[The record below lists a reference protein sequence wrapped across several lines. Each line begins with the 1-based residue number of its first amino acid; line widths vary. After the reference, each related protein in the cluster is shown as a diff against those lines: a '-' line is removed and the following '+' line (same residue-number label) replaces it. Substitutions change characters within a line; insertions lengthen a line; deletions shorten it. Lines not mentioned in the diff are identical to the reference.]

1 MGPAGQLQIADRG
14 SRFTSRHV
22 VGISVLRFPVVNRIK
37 EYLTKLEEIYSGLRI
52 ARHFKES
59 TMSLSIAS
67 GSASAATTTVT
78 PTASPD
84 VAGAD
89 AVAGQTK
96 AGDATTA
103 RQDAK
108 TQLNI
113 SIVQSSLTVSLNT
126 QNDPLALVLKS
137 ALTGINEAL
146 APQYGENAIQNAVGQ
161 DNTPEGTASRI
172 VSLSTGFYDAYKKQH
187 PGEDDTATA
196 KKFLETIRSGV
207 EQGFKEAKD
216 ILGGLNVLNGD
227 VASNVDKTYA
237 LVQKGLDDFAAAH
250 GGAAATAASK

>member
-1 MGPAGQLQIADRG
+1 
-14 SRFTSRHV
+14 
-22 VGISVLRFPVVNRIK
+22 
-37 EYLTKLEEIYSGLRI
+37 
-52 ARHFKES
+52 
-59 TMSLSIAS
+59 MSLSIAS
-67 GSASAATTTVT
+67 GSASAATATTTTTT
-78 PTASPD
+78 PTASSD
-84 VAGAD
+84 VASAD

-196 KKFLETIRSGV
+196 KKFLETIRGGV

-227 VASNVDKTYA
+227 IASNVDKTYA
-237 LVQKGLDDFAAAH
+237 LVQKGLDDFATAH
-250 GGAAATAASK
+250 GGAPAAAGGGAQTAVASKQ